1 MSTTRKWTQQGSA
14 VTLLST
20 ELNSL
25 AAAGLAVSS
34 STINNSQGQTNLD
47 GYTRA
52 YVEANLAAP
61 SAAFAANSTLDL
73 WFLKQVGSQT
83 EDGSS
88 SVTPARPPDLSL
100 PMQATSNAQHVILD
114 VRLPPATLSIL
125 ARNNQGGGS
134 QALAAS
140 GNTVT
145 LQAYT
150 DQGV

>member
-1 MSTTRKWTQQGSA
+1 MSTTRKWVQQGSSIGI
-14 VTLLST
+14 LGT

-25 AAAGLAVSS
+25 AAGSLALSS
-34 STINNSQGQTNLD
+34 SPIDNVQGQTNLD

-52 YVEANLAAP
+52 FIEMNLAAP
-61 SAAFAANSTLDL
+61 SGAFASGSTLDI
-73 WFLKQVGSQT
+73 WFIKQVGTQY

-88 SVTPARPPDLSL
+88 SITPARPPDLTL
-100 PMQATSNAQHVILD
+100 PMQATANAQHVIQD
-114 VRLPPATLSIL
+114 VRLPPGQLYIL
-125 ARNNQGGGS
+125 ARNNQASGS
-134 QALAAS
+134 QALASS